1 MQVTQIQYD
10 AAGYISVRPPT
21 IRRPMWPLPKEY
33 RRGERKVESVDANK
47 GNLID
52 IRA

>member
-1 MQVTQIQYD
+1 MQVTQLQYD
-10 AAGYISVRPPT
+10 AAGYISVRPPI

-33 RRGERKVESVDANK
+33 RKVESIDANK

-52 IRA
+52 IKA